1 MNVLSKINIPK
12 SEETRNLYIRC
23 NETASINFAETQ
35 PEIILQKGGMI
46 SSNTYFNSF
55 YEQYYANHTNLNSV
69 YYLFK
74 LSGDFQI
81 SIYREVYGEDNQTL
95 VYEANFASCQLSDY
109 VKIALPDL
117 LATEKPGRIYF
128 QIVCLSET
136 GIFRECLVATEQETN
151 REVSL
156 AIISC
161 TFKKEIYIKK
171 TVNTILQ
178 DNLLANKNFK
188 IFVVDNGKTLT
199 KDELADARVELIPN
213 RNVGGS
219 GGFTRGLMAALA
231 ENTYTH
237 FLFMDDDVEVD
248 SESFYRLISLY
259 EYAKEDFAVSGS
271 MIDLYKK
278 HLLHEA
284 GATYGKSSEQ
294 VEFGPFSAS
303 ALKHN
308 LDLQEPSSLNVL
320 LLEEHIDFGGF
331 WFFAFSKEVV
341 EKIGLPLPLFIK
353 VDDIEYCLRIIK
365 DASLTIVAFPSI
377 AVWHEPFYAKFPIW
391 DNYYNSRNHLIANA
405 MHGSLSYTEI
415 LYQMTKA
422 LIFCLMF
429 FEYNSA
435 EMIVK
440 GLEDY
445 LQGPDFLKNN
455 DPETLHSQILK
466 LSKAYNTQKLEPNY
480 LPAERYE
487 QDSKPGIFK
496 KVVSLLTMNGH
507 LLPDFLTTDDEVFIW
522 QGKGYSGQRS
532 RALGKKKVFLFKEE
546 SAFLLQNDL
555 DKKAGIKILAKWF
568 NLVAKSSTQWSSIR
582 QQWKNAAKYL
592 TSHTFWQ
599 EYLRLKDQVKV

>member
-1 MNVLSKINIPK
+1 MQVLAKLNIPK

-23 NETASINFAETQ
+23 NEGASINFSESQ
-35 PEIILQKGGMI
+35 PEIVLNKGGML

-55 YEQYYANHTNLNSV
+55 YEQYYAKYTNLNSV
-69 YYLFK
+69 YYLLK
-74 LSGDFQI
+74 LEGDFQI
-81 SIYREVYGEDNQTL
+81 SIYRELYGEDNKTL
-95 VYEANFASCQLSDY
+95 LSEASFKSCQLSDY

-117 LATEKPGRIYF
+117 VATEKPGRIYLK
-128 QIVCLSET
+128 IVCLSET
-136 GIFRECLVATEQETN
+136 GKFRESLIATEPEAN

-178 DNLLANKNFK
+178 DELLANKNFK

-199 KDELADARVELIPN
+199 QEELADSRIELIPN

-219 GGFTRGLMAALA
+219 GGFTRGLMAALE

-237 FLFMDDDVEVD
+237 FLFMDDDVEVE
-248 SESFYRLISLY
+248 SETFYRLFSLY
-259 EYAKEDFAVSGS
+259 EYAKEDFAISGS

-284 GATYGKSSEQ
+284 GATYGKPSAH
-294 VEFGPFSAS
+294 VKFGPFSAS
-303 ALKHN
+303 PLKHDLN
-308 LDLQEPSSLNVL
+308 LQEPSSLNVL
-320 LLEEHIDFGGF
+320 LWEEPIDFGGF

-353 VDDIEYCLRIIK
+353 VDDIEFGLRIIK
-365 DASLTIVAFPSI
+365 DANLKIVAFPSI
-377 AVWHEPFYAKFPIW
+377 AVWHEPFYAKFPVW

-405 MHGSLSYTEI
+405 IHGSLSYPEI
-415 LYQMTKA
+415 ISEMTKA
-422 LIFCLMF
+422 LMFCLMF

-455 DPETLHSQILK
+455 DPEKLHSEILK
-466 LSKAYNTQKLEPNY
+466 QTKTYNTQKLEPNY
-480 LPAERYE
+480 LPAERYV
-487 QDSKPGIFK
+487 QNSTPGILP
-496 KVVSLLTMNGH
+496 KVVSLLTINGH
-507 LLPDFLTTDDEVFIW
+507 LLPDFLTTGEVFIW

-546 SAFLLQNDL
+546 SAFLLENEL

-568 NLVAKSSTQWSSIR
+568 SLAAKSITQWSSIR
-582 QQWKNAAKYL
+582 QQWRDAAKYL
-592 TSHTFWQ
+592 TSNTFWQ
-599 EYLRLKDQVKV
+599 EYLRLNDRVKV